1 MHGRISPRTPA
12 GLQSLAELERRR
24 LFVLGVNGLVYLV
37 MLGWLAASLGAGGWS
52 VLRVAILLA
61 FAIAA
66 PWSVLGL
73 CNAAIGFWLLH
84 FHRDG
89 LATVAPFAR
98 SAETDAPL
106 RSRTAMLLTL
116 RNEDPARAF
125 ARMRAMMASV
135 ATTGFADRF
144 DWFVLSDTSDPR
156 IAAREETL
164 FARCKMAAPCD
175 ARRLHYR
182 RRADNRG
189 YKAGNIRDFCEASGA
204 GFEFMIPLDADSL
217 MDGETILRLARI
229 GEAHPMIGILQSLVV
244 GAPSDSAFARIF
256 QFGMRHGMRTYTMGA
271 TWWAGDC
278 GAFWGHN
285 ALVRV
290 APFAERCALPA
301 LTGGRHIL
309 SHDQIE
315 AALMRRGG
323 FEVRVL
329 PQESGSFEENPPD
342 MPAFL
347 LRDLRW
353 CQGNMQYVEL
363 LRLPGLLPVSRFQL
377 VWAISMF
384 IGAPAWTAIIA
395 LGAVTPAL
403 EDVSSLATGS
413 LREIYLTFLGFYLA
427 PKLLGLLDVLL
438 TPGGTMR
445 HGGAARF
452 SIGAVIEIASSFVI
466 GAVATLSETMFLA
479 GLALG
484 RKMDW
489 PAQRRD
495 ARGLVLREAAL
506 AFYPHFL
513 FGATTLSLGFAFA
526 PRLALWSLP
535 VTVGYVIAAPFAVA
549 TAWPRL
555 GGWFRRHFVCAA
567 PEELAPAE
575 ILRLVEATMSPR
587 ERARPCDGEGA
598 QAG

>member
-1 MHGRISPRTPA
+1 MHGRISPRTPT

-37 MLGWLAASLGAGGWS
+37 MLGWLAASLGADGWS

-89 LATVAPFAR
+89 LAAVAPFAH

-116 RNEDPARAF
+116 RNEDPARAL

-164 FARCKMAAPCD
+164 LARWKMAAPHD
-175 ARRLHYR
+175 ATRLHYR

-278 GAFWGHN
+278 GPFWGHN

-301 LTGGRHIL
+301 LKGGRHIL

-315 AALMRRGG
+315 AALMRRAG

-329 PQESGSFEENPPD
+329 PQESGSFEDNPPD
-342 MPAFL
+342 LLSFV

-353 CQGNMQYVEL
+353 CQGNMQYLEL

-384 IGAPAWTAIIA
+384 VGAPAWTTIIA
-395 LGAVTPAL
+395 LGAAVPAL
-403 EDVSSLATGS
+403 EDVSSLPAGS
-413 LREIYLTFLGFYLA
+413 LGEIYLAFLGFYLA

-438 TPGGTMR
+438 SPGGLAR

-452 SIGAVIEIASSFVI
+452 SIGAAIEIASSFVI

-484 RKMDW
+484 RTIGW

-495 ARGLVLREAAL
+495 ARGLTPCEAAKAL
-506 AFYPHFL
+506 YPHFL
-513 FGATTLSLGFAFA
+513 FGVATLSLGFFA

-535 VTVGYVIAAPFAVA
+535 VTIGYVIAAPFAVA
-549 TAWPRL
+549 TAWPGL
-555 GGWFRRHFVCAA
+555 GGWFRRHLLCAA

-575 ILRLVEATMSPR
+575 ILRMFEATTSSG
-587 ERARPCDGEGA
+587 ESARPCDGEGA